1 MYFSPTGQW
10 WNSYWLAIMWNVWS
24 FDNVKNENDSRVKWW
39 SRWIIWYIMRVSDCT
54 LKWLQVSS
62 TSSVR
67 ERLPDNCLLNLSDG
81 DEDTLEQLQSVE
93 NTFFSLGN
101 IVEYPTYIFIFIL
114 INHRSYKNPTQV
126 KWFLIQI

>member
-1 MYFSPTGQW
+1 
-10 WNSYWLAIMWNVWS
+10 
-24 FDNVKNENDSRVKWW
+24 
-39 SRWIIWYIMRVSDCT
+39 MRVSDCT
-54 LKWLQVSS
+54 LKWLQVESS

-67 ERLPDNCLLNLSDG
+67 ERLPDNCFLNLSDG

-101 IVEYPTYIFIFIL
+101 IVEDPAIIFIL
-114 INHRSYKNPTQV
+114 INHRSYKDPTQV

>member
-1 MYFSPTGQW
+1 
-10 WNSYWLAIMWNVWS
+10 
-24 FDNVKNENDSRVKWW
+24 
-39 SRWIIWYIMRVSDCT
+39 MRVSDCT

-101 IVEYPTYIFIFIL
+101 IVEDPAFIFIL
-114 INHRSYKNPTQV
+114 INHRSYKDPTQV

>member
-1 MYFSPTGQW
+1 
-10 WNSYWLAIMWNVWS
+10 
-24 FDNVKNENDSRVKWW
+24 
-39 SRWIIWYIMRVSDCT
+39 MRVSDCT

-101 IVEYPTYIFIFIL
+101 IAED
-114 INHRSYKNPTQV
+114 PTQV
-126 KWFLIQI
+126 LSDTNIIDNDGEVQDMQNIEIELSDEDIQYFKDIESF

>member
-1 MYFSPTGQW
+1 MNYLVHNESFRLYFKMATSQ
-10 WNSYWLAIMWNVWS
+10 
-24 FDNVKNENDSRVKWW
+24 
-39 SRWIIWYIMRVSDCT
+39 
-54 LKWLQVSS
+54 SS

-67 ERLPDNCLLNLSDG
+67 ERLPDNCFLNLSDD

-101 IVEYPTYIFIFIL
+101 IVEDPAFIFIL
-114 INHRSYKNPTQV
+114 INHRSYNNPTQV